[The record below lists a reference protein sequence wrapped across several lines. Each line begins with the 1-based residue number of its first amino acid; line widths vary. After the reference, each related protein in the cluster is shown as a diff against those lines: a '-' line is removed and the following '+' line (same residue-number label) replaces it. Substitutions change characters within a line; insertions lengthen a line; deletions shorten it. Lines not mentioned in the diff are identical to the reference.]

1 MIKVDIS
8 RVIPPRLGT
17 YLLGIIPGVFFEA
30 SIAIGN
36 PHFAVSVLSRVRDI
50 YPFGPYA
57 LLVLFLTAG
66 LFIGQGFFL
75 AAWIVERVI
84 AAAFGL
90 WRYGIRNTFG
100 SQWAYR
106 SFAKL
111 QGIPPKQN
119 LFIRWLGRVI
129 SWARGSE
136 FSSEARP
143 VLKCLY
149 VAVRRRL
156 KVRYGIAFDGQSDEG
171 EWRAWYT
178 VLGKPLKGF
187 NEAALYARTCLGCG
201 LAGFTALYTFPQLR
215 EQYFAALCLIFT
227 FVGCFASVDLVRWR
241 FNPVLRSLARLRS
254 VSLELSE
261 ASTLAEKP
269 DGDAEIDAD
278 EGD

>member
-1 MIKVDIS
+1 MCFSKRALQLAIHIS
-8 RVIPPRLGT
+8 RCQCSPECEIFIRSDLTLYLFCSSRRVYLSAKDFPCCLDRGAGDCCRVWSVALWDSKHLRISMGLSLVCKATRHSTQTKPFYPLARARDFLGK
-17 YLLGIIPGVFFEA
+17 G
-30 SIAIGN
+30 
-36 PHFAVSVLSRVRDI
+36 
-50 YPFGPYA
+50 
-57 LLVLFLTAG
+57 
-66 LFIGQGFFL
+66 
-75 AAWIVERVI
+75 ERV
-84 AAAFGL
+84 
-90 WRYGIRNTFG
+90 
-100 SQWAYR
+100 
-106 SFAKL
+106 
-111 QGIPPKQN
+111 
-119 LFIRWLGRVI
+119 
-129 SWARGSE
+129 
-136 FSSEARP
+136 SSEARP

-149 VAVRRRL
+149 VAVRRLL